1 MQHLLQLFQL
11 EIHLWYGSVARG
23 DLPVLCYMV
32 GFAKSSNILEPV
44 LVGTTGNHIKD
55 VTLLPFAHEFERNV
69 AAAAFLASADCINVR
84 AWRTVS
90 RSKHAGAP
98 WTLLLAS
105 PLLRAH
111 RVRNYLSILCTTY
124 LILLFR

>member
-1 MQHLLQLFQL
+1 MQHLLQPFQL
-11 EIHLWYGSVARG
+11 KSIYGTEVLHAG

-84 AWRTVS
+84 AWEDGVKIQTRWRPVDTP
-90 RSKHAGAP
+90 AGIPAVAGP
-98 WTLLLAS
+98 SSA
-105 PLLRAH
+105 
-111 RVRNYLSILCTTY
+111 
-124 LILLFR
+124 